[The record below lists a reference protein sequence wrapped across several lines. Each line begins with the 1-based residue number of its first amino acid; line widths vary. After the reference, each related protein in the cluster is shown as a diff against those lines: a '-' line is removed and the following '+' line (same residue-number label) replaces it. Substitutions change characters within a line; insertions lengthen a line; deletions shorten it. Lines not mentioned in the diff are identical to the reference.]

1 VIEGTPAR
9 KEKKMEFKMTD
20 FGDSYLLKKRDWNRI
35 EKFLKKNNLNIKKTI
50 LKLPE
55 RRGDDGK
62 GSV

>member
-1 VIEGTPAR
+1 
-9 KEKKMEFKMTD
+9 MEFKMID